1 MQPLNLL
8 PFLPQD
14 NDITAQSQTAV
25 TAANHAL
32 GKVLCMPFSDFVSVL
47 LHDESVA
54 EFLDSFLRHRC
65 RPHEQELQAKLVKL
79 APVESQVR
87 STMHSS
93 AARIVSSHLCI

>member
-54 EFLDSFLRHRC
+54 EFLDSFLRHRR
-65 RPHEQELQAKLVKL
+65 RPHEQELQAKLGKL
-79 APVESQVR
+79 APAESQVR
-87 STMHSS
+87 STLLSS
-93 AARIVSSHLCI
+93 VTL